1 MKVSNLMIGDYV
13 TVTPSGMLI
22 QVAAT
27 HKRKVA
33 YHACTSKLSWVR
45 EGLLRPIPLT
55 REILEKNGFVT
66 FISSQYTLPNCSAGV
81 ILTTLKG
88 MPNATGK
95 WLVAIKKGYTDAKI
109 TITYVHQLQHALRL
123 CGIEKLHKQKLL

>member
-1 MKVSNLMIGDYV
+1 MKATELIVGDYI

-22 QVAAT
+22 QVAAV

-33 YHACTSKLSWVR
+33 YHTCTDRLSWVR
-45 EGLLRPIPLT
+45 EGLLRPIPVT
-55 REILEKNGFVT
+55 QEILEKNGFVT

-88 MPNATGK
+88 MPNASGK

-109 TITYVHQLQHALRL
+109 IITYVHELQHAFGL
-123 CGIEKLHKQKLL
+123 CGINKEITL

>member
-1 MKVSNLMIGDYV
+1 MKVSDLMIGDYV
-13 TVTPSGMLI
+13 TATPSGMLI

-55 REILEKNGFVT
+55 LEIFEKIGFMPFFASQ
-66 FISSQYTLPNCSAGV
+66 FILPVESTEICVIIAPMAGLPNA
-81 ILTTLKG
+81 
-88 MPNATGK
+88 NAE
-95 WLVAIKKGYTDAKI
+95 WIVSIKNGYTDVKI
-109 TITYVHQLQHALRL
+109 PITYIHELQHALKL
-123 CGIEKLHKQKLL
+123 CGIEKEIEL

>member
-1 MKVSNLMIGDYV
+1 MKASDLMIGDYV

-33 YHACTSKLSWVR
+33 YHACTDKLSWVR

-55 REILEKNGFVT
+55 REILEKNGMKFRTNVGW
-66 FISSQYTLPNCSAGV
+66 FAEDEEYFLEISTKGDNVYWTINDWEYSL
-81 ILTTLKG
+81 LKL
-88 MPNATGK
+88 N
-95 WLVAIKKGYTDAKI
+95 
-109 TITYVHQLQHALRL
+109 YVHELQHALKL
-123 CGIEKLHKQKLL
+123 CRIEKEIVL